1 MLPGA
6 SVFLDVDDLEDI
18 GLLEEYI
25 EASGVVMIFV
35 SQGYFKSPNCLRE
48 VRCAVTKGKP
58 LSLVHDPVRGGAS
71 LEGIKAE
78 CPIEM
83 RGDMFS
89 PHRPVI
95 TFHRIKD
102 FQMVSLRLLAEDL
115 LLGCPNF
122 GVQLVS
128 SPGKR
133 PAASF
138 GKSDRKKPMVTYTS
152 TSASA
157 AAAAAKSNADEQ
169 ADVQLALP
177 GEITRKRLNFH
188 TPITVYASL
197 YNPGA
202 TAALEVLQEGFLQL
216 QEPTRRLTLTGAPLP
231 SFLSKRERSSC
242 RSTLGGGGGGS
253 VREESCEGNC
263 EGEGIISEAG
273 EVSGT
278 NMSSDKAA
286 ADVAAAP
293 AVAAPEAAAAAPTP
307 AEGDAP
313 TLLAT
318 SHAEAR
324 RASKSCSLGSRPDEG
339 QAPADEGAEG
349 SDAMATRRSPSPPP
363 SPPSPPPPA
372 TRVQRMKVS
381 ATSVVEMVSHVA
393 RRSSDLETQLESEG
407 TQPATRSRPK
417 LGKRAQIRATAI
429 PPWQV
434 TTMASTSTSDGG
446 DGARRVGLGRVGQVL
461 TGLSKMGP
469 DSKYDKRRRKVRLR
483 IFSEPSALA
492 PLTCAVPAPLQS
504 SGRGATHMLLYLNND
519 TFVGEKGETVELTV
533 PPG

>member
-1 MLPGA
+1 LLPGA

-71 LEGIKAE
+71 LEGIEAE

-128 SPGKR
+128 STTER
-133 PAASF
+133 PATSF
-138 GKSDRKKPMVTYTS
+138 GEKPMVEYTS

-157 AAAAAKSNADEQ
+157 AAAAEAKADADER

-202 TAALEVLQEGFLQL
+202 AAALEMLQEGFLQL
-216 QEPTRRLTLTGAPLP
+216 QEPTRRLTLTGTALP

-242 RSTLGGGGGGS
+242 RSTLGGGGCGS
-253 VREESCEGNC
+253 VPEESFEGNC
-263 EGEGIISEAG
+263 EGEGIVSEAG
-273 EVSGT
+273 EVLHT
-278 NMSSDKAA
+278 SSDAA

-293 AVAAPEAAAAAPTP
+293 AMAAPASAAAAP
-307 AEGDAP
+307 
-313 TLLAT
+313 
-318 SHAEAR
+318 
-324 RASKSCSLGSRPDEG
+324 
-339 QAPADEGAEG
+339 
-349 SDAMATRRSPSPPP
+349 
-363 SPPSPPPPA
+363 

-381 ATSVVEMVSHVA
+381 ATAAVEMVSQVT
-393 RRSSDLETQLESEG
+393 RRSSALE

-434 TTMASTSTSDGG
+434 TTMESTSTSDGG

>member
-18 GLLEEYI
+18 GRLEEYI

-48 VRCAVTKGKP
+48 VRCAVSKVKP

-71 LEGIKAE
+71 LEAIEAE
-78 CPIEM
+78 CPTEM

-128 SPGKR
+128 STTER
-133 PAASF
+133 PATSF
-138 GKSDRKKPMVTYTS
+138 GEKPMVEYTS

-157 AAAAAKSNADEQ
+157 AAAAEAKADADER

-202 TAALEVLQEGFLQL
+202 AAALEMLQEGFLQL
-216 QEPTRRLTLTGAPLP
+216 QEPTRRLTLTGTALP

-242 RSTLGGGGGGS
+242 RSTLGGGGCGS
-253 VREESCEGNC
+253 VPEESFEGNC
-263 EGEGIISEAG
+263 EGEGIVSEAG
-273 EVSGT
+273 EVLHT
-278 NMSSDKAA
+278 SSDAA

-293 AVAAPEAAAAAPTP
+293 AMAAPASAAAAP
-307 AEGDAP
+307 
-313 TLLAT
+313 
-318 SHAEAR
+318 
-324 RASKSCSLGSRPDEG
+324 
-339 QAPADEGAEG
+339 
-349 SDAMATRRSPSPPP
+349 
-363 SPPSPPPPA
+363 

-381 ATSVVEMVSHVA
+381 ATAAVEMVSQVT
-393 RRSSDLETQLESEG
+393 RRSSALEA
-407 TQPATRSRPK
+407 QPATRSRPK

-434 TTMASTSTSDGG
+434 TTMESTSTSDGG
-446 DGARRVGLGRVGQVL
+446 DGARRVGLGRVGQLL
-461 TGLSKMGP
+461 TGLSNLGP
-469 DSKYDKRRRKVRLR
+469 DSNSDKRRRKVRLR
-483 IFSEPSALA
+483 VCSEPSAPA
-492 PLTCAVPAPLQS
+492 PLTCAVPTPLQS

>member
-58 LSLVHDPVRGGAS
+58 LSLVHDPVPGGAS
-71 LEGIKAE
+71 LEGIEAE

-128 SPGKR
+128 STTER
-133 PAASF
+133 PATSF
-138 GKSDRKKPMVTYTS
+138 GEKPMVEYTS

-157 AAAAAKSNADEQ
+157 AAAAEAKADADER

-202 TAALEVLQEGFLQL
+202 AAALEMLQEGFLQL
-216 QEPTRRLTLTGAPLP
+216 QEPTRRLTLTGTALP

-242 RSTLGGGGGGS
+242 RSTLGGGGCGS
-253 VREESCEGNC
+253 VPEESFEGNC
-263 EGEGIISEAG
+263 EGEGIVSEAG
-273 EVSGT
+273 EVLHT
-278 NMSSDKAA
+278 SSDAA

-293 AVAAPEAAAAAPTP
+293 AMAAPAAAAP
-307 AEGDAP
+307 AP
-313 TLLAT
+313 
-318 SHAEAR
+318 
-324 RASKSCSLGSRPDEG
+324 
-339 QAPADEGAEG
+339 
-349 SDAMATRRSPSPPP
+349 
-363 SPPSPPPPA
+363 

-381 ATSVVEMVSHVA
+381 ATAAVEMVSQVT
-393 RRSSDLETQLESEG
+393 RRSSALEA
-407 TQPATRSRPK
+407 QPATRSRPK

-434 TTMASTSTSDGG
+434 TTMESTSTSDGG
-446 DGARRVGLGRVGQVL
+446 DGARRVGLGRVGQLL
-461 TGLSKMGP
+461 TGLSNLGP
-469 DSKYDKRRRKVRLR
+469 DSNSDKRRRKVRLR
-483 IFSEPSALA
+483 VCSEPSAPA
-492 PLTCAVPAPLQS
+492 PLTCAVPTPLQS

>member
-71 LEGIKAE
+71 LEGIEAE

-128 SPGKR
+128 STTER
-133 PAASF
+133 PATSF
-138 GKSDRKKPMVTYTS
+138 GEKPMVEYTS

-157 AAAAAKSNADEQ
+157 AAAAEAKADADER

-177 GEITRKRLNFH
+177 GEVTRKRLNFH

-202 TAALEVLQEGFLQL
+202 AAALEMLQEGFLQL
-216 QEPTRRLTLTGAPLP
+216 QEPTRRLTLTGTALP

-242 RSTLGGGGGGS
+242 RSTLGGGGCGS
-253 VREESCEGNC
+253 VPEESFEGNC
-263 EGEGIISEAG
+263 EGEGIVSEAG
-273 EVSGT
+273 EVLHT
-278 NMSSDKAA
+278 SSDAA

-293 AVAAPEAAAAAPTP
+293 AMAAPASAAAAP
-307 AEGDAP
+307 
-313 TLLAT
+313 
-318 SHAEAR
+318 
-324 RASKSCSLGSRPDEG
+324 
-339 QAPADEGAEG
+339 
-349 SDAMATRRSPSPPP
+349 
-363 SPPSPPPPA
+363 

-381 ATSVVEMVSHVA
+381 ATAAVEMVSQVT
-393 RRSSDLETQLESEG
+393 RRSSALEA
-407 TQPATRSRPK
+407 QPATRSRPK

-434 TTMASTSTSDGG
+434 TTMESTSTSDGG

-533 PPG
+533 RPG

>member
-1 MLPGA
+1 
-6 SVFLDVDDLEDI
+6 
-18 GLLEEYI
+18 
-25 EASGVVMIFV
+25 MIFV

-71 LEGIKAE
+71 LEAIEAE

-128 SPGKR
+128 STTER
-133 PAASF
+133 PATSF
-138 GKSDRKKPMVTYTS
+138 GEKPMVEYTS

-157 AAAAAKSNADEQ
+157 AAAAEAKADADER

-202 TAALEVLQEGFLQL
+202 AAALEMLQEGFLQL
-216 QEPTRRLTLTGAPLP
+216 QEPTRRLTLTGTALP

-242 RSTLGGGGGGS
+242 RSTLGGGGCGS
-253 VREESCEGNC
+253 VPEESFEGNC
-263 EGEGIISEAG
+263 EGEGIVSEAG
-273 EVSGT
+273 EVLHT
-278 NMSSDKAA
+278 SSDAA

-293 AVAAPEAAAAAPTP
+293 AMAAPAAAAP
-307 AEGDAP
+307 AP
-313 TLLAT
+313 
-318 SHAEAR
+318 
-324 RASKSCSLGSRPDEG
+324 
-339 QAPADEGAEG
+339 
-349 SDAMATRRSPSPPP
+349 
-363 SPPSPPPPA
+363 

-381 ATSVVEMVSHVA
+381 ATAAVVVA
-393 RRSSDLETQLESEG
+393 VCRRSLSRATVQARALSPKRARCRAPTRRL
-407 TQPATRSRPK
+407 TRPRPTWRRRLRWRHPRRRRRRPRRRRATRPPC
-417 LGKRAQIRATAI
+417 LQRAMRKQ
-429 PPWQV
+429 
-434 TTMASTSTSDGG
+434 G
-446 DGARRVGLGRVGQVL
+446 GRVNHAAKAH
-461 TGLSKMGP
+461 GLA
-469 DSKYDKRRRKVRLR
+469 KVRR
-483 IFSEPSALA
+483 
-492 PLTCAVPAPLQS
+492 PLTRVR
-504 SGRGATHMLLYLNND
+504 RGATRWRRAAALRRHHHHHHRRRQPQGYR
-519 TFVGEKGETVELTV
+519 G
-533 PPG
+533 

>member
-48 VRCAVTKGKP
+48 VRCAVSKVKP

-128 SPGKR
+128 STAEQ
-133 PAASF
+133 PATSF
-138 GKSDRKKPMVTYTS
+138 GKEPMVKYTS

-157 AAAAAKSNADEQ
+157 AAAAEAKADADER

-202 TAALEVLQEGFLQL
+202 AAALEMLQEGFLQL
-216 QEPTRRLTLTGAPLP
+216 QEPTRRLTLTGTALP

-242 RSTLGGGGGGS
+242 RSTLGGGGCGS
-253 VREESCEGNC
+253 VPEESFEGNC
-263 EGEGIISEAG
+263 EGEGIVSEAG
-273 EVSGT
+273 EVQST
-278 NMSSDKAA
+278 SSDAA

-293 AVAAPEAAAAAPTP
+293 AMAAPASAAAAP
-307 AEGDAP
+307 
-313 TLLAT
+313 
-318 SHAEAR
+318 
-324 RASKSCSLGSRPDEG
+324 
-339 QAPADEGAEG
+339 
-349 SDAMATRRSPSPPP
+349 
-363 SPPSPPPPA
+363 

-381 ATSVVEMVSHVA
+381 ATAAVEMVSQVT
-393 RRSSDLETQLESEG
+393 RRSSALEA
-407 TQPATRSRPK
+407 QPATRSRPK

-434 TTMASTSTSDGG
+434 TTVASTSTSDGG
-446 DGARRVGLGRVGQVL
+446 DGARRVGLGRVGQLL
-461 TGLSKMGP
+461 TGLSNLGP
-469 DSKYDKRRRKVRLR
+469 DSNSDKRRRKVRLR
-483 IFSEPSALA
+483 VCSEPSAPA
-492 PLTCAVPAPLQS
+492 PLTCAVPTPLQS

>member
-71 LEGIKAE
+71 LEGIEAE

-128 SPGKR
+128 STTER
-133 PAASF
+133 PATSF
-138 GKSDRKKPMVTYTS
+138 GEKPMVEYTS

-157 AAAAAKSNADEQ
+157 AAAAEAKADADER

-202 TAALEVLQEGFLQL
+202 AAALEMLQEGFLQL
-216 QEPTRRLTLTGAPLP
+216 QEPTRRLTLTGTALP

-242 RSTLGGGGGGS
+242 RSTLGGGGCGS
-253 VREESCEGNC
+253 VPEESFEGNC
-263 EGEGIISEAG
+263 EGEGIVSEAG
-273 EVSGT
+273 EVLHT
-278 NMSSDKAA
+278 SSDAA

-293 AVAAPEAAAAAPTP
+293 AMAAPASAAAAP
-307 AEGDAP
+307 
-313 TLLAT
+313 
-318 SHAEAR
+318 
-324 RASKSCSLGSRPDEG
+324 
-339 QAPADEGAEG
+339 
-349 SDAMATRRSPSPPP
+349 
-363 SPPSPPPPA
+363 

-381 ATSVVEMVSHVA
+381 ATAAVEMVSHVA
-393 RRSSDLETQLESEG
+393 RRSSALEA
-407 TQPATRSRPK
+407 QPATRSRPK

-434 TTMASTSTSDGG
+434 TTVASTSTSDGG
-446 DGARRVGLGRVGQVL
+446 DGARRVGLGRVGQLL
-461 TGLSKMGP
+461 TGLSNLGP
-469 DSKYDKRRRKVRLR
+469 DSNSDKRRRKVRLR
-483 IFSEPSALA
+483 VCSEPSAPA
-492 PLTCAVPAPLQS
+492 PLTCAVPTPLQS

>member
-1 MLPGA
+1 
-6 SVFLDVDDLEDI
+6 
-18 GLLEEYI
+18 
-25 EASGVVMIFV
+25 MIFV

-128 SPGKR
+128 STTER
-133 PAASF
+133 PATSF
-138 GKSDRKKPMVTYTS
+138 GEKPMMEYTS

-157 AAAAAKSNADEQ
+157 AAEAAKAKADADER

-177 GEITRKRLNFH
+177 GEVTRKRLNFH

-202 TAALEVLQEGFLQL
+202 AAALEMLQEGFLQL
-216 QEPTRRLTLTGAPLP
+216 QEPTRRLTLTGTALP

-242 RSTLGGGGGGS
+242 RSTLGGGGCGS
-253 VREESCEGNC
+253 VPEESFEGNC
-263 EGEGIISEAG
+263 EGEGIVSEAG
-273 EVSGT
+273 EVLHT
-278 NMSSDKAA
+278 SSDAA

-293 AVAAPEAAAAAPTP
+293 AMAAPASAAAAP
-307 AEGDAP
+307 
-313 TLLAT
+313 
-318 SHAEAR
+318 
-324 RASKSCSLGSRPDEG
+324 
-339 QAPADEGAEG
+339 
-349 SDAMATRRSPSPPP
+349 
-363 SPPSPPPPA
+363 

-381 ATSVVEMVSHVA
+381 ATAAVEMVSHVA
-393 RRSSDLETQLESEG
+393 RRSSALEA
-407 TQPATRSRPK
+407 QPATRSRPK

-434 TTMASTSTSDGG
+434 TTMESTSTSDGG

-533 PPG
+533 RPG

>member
-1 MLPGA
+1 
-6 SVFLDVDDLEDI
+6 
-18 GLLEEYI
+18 
-25 EASGVVMIFV
+25 MIFV

-71 LEGIKAE
+71 LEGIEAE
-78 CPIEM
+78 CPIEI

-128 SPGKR
+128 STAER
-133 PAASF
+133 PATSF
-138 GKSDRKKPMVTYTS
+138 GEKPMVKCTS

-157 AAAAAKSNADEQ
+157 AAAAEAKADADER

-177 GEITRKRLNFH
+177 GEVTRKRLNFH

-202 TAALEVLQEGFLQL
+202 AAALEMLQEGFLQL
-216 QEPTRRLTLTGAPLP
+216 QEPTRRLTLTGTALP
-231 SFLSKRERSSC
+231 AFLSNRERSSC

-253 VREESCEGNC
+253 VPEEPLEGNC
-263 EGEGIISEAG
+263 EGEGIVSEAG
-273 EVSGT
+273 EVQST
-278 NMSSDKAA
+278 SSDAA

-293 AVAAPEAAAAAPTP
+293 AMAAPASAAAAP
-307 AEGDAP
+307 
-313 TLLAT
+313 
-318 SHAEAR
+318 
-324 RASKSCSLGSRPDEG
+324 
-339 QAPADEGAEG
+339 
-349 SDAMATRRSPSPPP
+349 
-363 SPPSPPPPA
+363 

-381 ATSVVEMVSHVA
+381 ATAAVEMVSQVT
-393 RRSSDLETQLESEG
+393 RRSSALEA
-407 TQPATRSRPK
+407 QPATRSRPK

-461 TGLSKMGP
+461 TGLSNMGP

>member
-1 MLPGA
+1 LLPGA

-71 LEGIKAE
+71 LEAIEAE

-128 SPGKR
+128 STTER
-133 PAASF
+133 PATSF
-138 GKSDRKKPMVTYTS
+138 GEKPMVEYTS

-157 AAAAAKSNADEQ
+157 AAAAEAKADADER

-202 TAALEVLQEGFLQL
+202 AAALEMLQEGFLQL
-216 QEPTRRLTLTGAPLP
+216 QEPTRRLTLTGTALP
-231 SFLSKRERSSC
+231 AFLSKRERSSC
-242 RSTLGGGGGGS
+242 RSTLGGGGCGS
-253 VREESCEGNC
+253 VPEEPLEGNC
-263 EGEGIISEAG
+263 EGEGIVSEAG
-273 EVSGT
+273 EVQST
-278 NMSSDKAA
+278 SSDAA

-293 AVAAPEAAAAAPTP
+293 AMAAPASAAAAPT
-307 AEGDAP
+307 A
-313 TLLAT
+313 
-318 SHAEAR
+318 AEA
-324 RASKSCSLGSRPDEG
+324 A
-339 QAPADEGAEG
+339 
-349 SDAMATRRSPSPPP
+349 
-363 SPPSPPPPA
+363 
-372 TRVQRMKVS
+372 VQRMKVS
-381 ATSVVEMVSHVA
+381 ATAAVEMVSHVA
-393 RRSSDLETQLESEG
+393 RRSSALEA
-407 TQPATRSRPK
+407 QPATRSRPK

-434 TTMASTSTSDGG
+434 TTVASTSTSDGG

-483 IFSEPSALA
+483 VCSEPSAPA
-492 PLTCAVPAPLQS
+492 PLTCAVPTPLQS